1 VRLRRLS
8 TAMRARFGDVVL
20 VAFLLTQAADGVFTY
35 VGLSLV
41 GSRLE
46 GNPLLVTLIGAL
58 GSGVALTCAKLFAG
72 SLGVILHLTGVHRAV
87 AALTALYLAAAIVPW
102 TTILFF

>member
-1 VRLRRLS
+1 MRLRRLS
-8 TAMRARFGDVVL
+8 TLLRPRFGDAVL

-41 GSRLE
+41 GNWFE
-46 GNPLLVTLIGAL
+46 GNPLLVTLIGAF

-72 SLGVILHLTGVHRAV
+72 LLGVILHLTGVHRAV
-87 AALTALYLAAAIVPW
+87 AVLTALYLAAAIVPW
-102 TTILFF
+102 TRILFF